1 MALLTPPAWVG
12 VTFLGVESGA
22 PPNFAAQRWS
32 LAAEKKT
39 FAVTNNVYGSS
50 GYYCLAPGAD
60 VPVKPVAGG
69 DITAYGTM
77 ARKPDFLVAHPA
89 PVAGNWVNFAGYAVV
104 TKPEVAAFDD
114 AFRIG
119 GISAPVGAVTLS
131 AS

>member
-1 MALLTPPAWVG
+1 VG